1 MRQSVASVG
10 DQRGDGKVSPG
21 PQPGQ
26 LIQPQGLNSPCA
38 PGPTLGV
45 HLISSG
51 SSQPPLEASDVK
63 PLTEE
68 EPKAP

>member
-1 MRQSVASVG
+1 MWPQSGTIGVTA
-10 DQRGDGKVSPG
+10 RF
-21 PQPGQ
+21 PQAPNQEQ
-26 LIQPQGLNSPCA
+26 LIQPQGLNSPCV

-51 SSQPPLEASDVK
+51 SSQPPLEAGDIK